1 MLLVVNHKFMRYFFV
16 LGNNPALSVAEI
28 QAIFP
33 DSQGQ
38 MAAPDVFVMETG
50 RELKA
55 NELVKRLGGTIKIGI
70 IEEEVVGGQNQVIE
84 KLKGIFNIIS
94 AKPVLKVDDSEA
106 VVGKFNFGFSFY
118 GPKPVNLKVIGL
130 ELKTFLKEKNINSR
144 LVVSR
149 ELNLSSVVVEQNK
162 LLKRGAEIVLI
173 RIEAAILVGRTLA
186 VQDFKGLGK
195 RDYGRPGRDDKSGM
209 LPPKLAQIM
218 INLAAGTGSID
229 SKLTI
234 LDPFCGSGTILTEAL
249 LMGYKNVIGGDVL
262 KKAIDDTK
270 LNIKWMQELF
280 SITGSHFELYKK
292 SVLDLS
298 KFIKKE
304 QIDLIVTEPYLG
316 PQRGLFQV
324 AQVVRELEDLYSK
337 ALLEFFAVL
346 KNNGRVVMVW
356 PVFFNENFL
365 EPDLGN
371 FKMVNLLSADLEEN
385 KYLETTTRGTIVY
398 GREGQKVYREI
409 VILEKI

>member
-1 MLLVVNHKFMRYFFV
+1 MRYFFV

-33 DSQGQ
+33 DSEGQ
-38 MAAPDVFVMETG
+38 MVAPEVFVLTAG
-50 RELKA
+50 RDLNAK
-55 NELVKRLGGTIKIGI
+55 ELVKRLGGTIKIGL

-84 KLKGIFNIIS
+84 QLKGIFNIIS
-94 AKPVLKVDDSEA
+94 AKPETKGDDSEA

-118 GPKPVNLKVIGL
+118 GARPINLKVVGL
-130 ELKTFLKEKNINSR
+130 EIKNFLKSKNINSR

-173 RIEAAILVGRTLA
+173 RTEAAILFGRTLA
-186 VQDFKGLGK
+186 VQDFKSLGK

-218 INLAAGTGSID
+218 INLAAGIGSID
-229 SKLTI
+229 PKLTI

-249 LMGYKNVIGGDVL
+249 LMGYKNVVGSDVL

-270 LNIKWMQELF
+270 LNIKWMTELF
-280 SITGSHFELYKK
+280 SISGSHYELYKK

-298 KFIKKE
+298 KFIKKN
-304 QIDLIVTEPYLG
+304 QVDLIVTEPYLG
-316 PQRGLFQV
+316 PQRGLFQI
-324 AQVVRELEDLYSK
+324 AQVVRELEELYSK
-337 ALLEFFAVL
+337 ALEQFTAVL

-356 PVFFNENFL
+356 PVFYNESFI
-365 EPDLGN
+365 EPELGG
-371 FKMVNLLSADLEEN
+371 FKIVNLLSDDLLEN

-398 GREGQKVYREI
+398 GRAGQKVFREI
-409 VILEKI
+409 VMLEKKS

>member
-1 MLLVVNHKFMRYFFV
+1 MRYFFV

-33 DSQGQ
+33 DSQGF
-38 MAAPDVFVMETG
+38 MAAPEVFVMTAG

-55 NELVKRLGGTIKIGI
+55 SDLVKRLGGTIKIGI
-70 IEEEVVGGQNQVIE
+70 IEEEVSGGQNQIIE

-94 AKPVLKVDDSEA
+94 ARPDSSGPEA
-106 VVGKFNFGFSFY
+106 PVGKFNFGFSFY
-118 GPKPVNLKVIGL
+118 GSKPINLKVVGL
-130 ELKTFLKEKNINSR
+130 ELKTYLKEKKINSR

-173 RIEAAILVGRTLA
+173 RTDQDILIGRTQA
-186 VQDFKGLGK
+186 VQDFKGLSK

-229 SKLTI
+229 PGLTI

-249 LMGYKNVIGGDVL
+249 LMGYKNVIGSDIS
-262 KKAIDDTK
+262 KTAIDDSK
-270 LNIKWMQELF
+270 QNIKWMIELF
-280 SITGSHFELYKK
+280 GILNSHYQLFKK

-298 KFIKKE
+298 KFIKKDLV
-304 QIDLIVTEPYLG
+304 DLIITEPYLG
-316 PQRGLFQV
+316 PQRGFFQAPLV
-324 AQVVRELEDLYSK
+324 TEELNDLYSK
-337 ALLEFFAVL
+337 ALVEFAALL

-356 PVFFNENFL
+356 PVFFGKNFL
-365 EPDLGN
+365 NPDLGN
-371 FKMVNLLSADLEEN
+371 FKMADLLSPDLIKDKFLKSTE
-385 KYLETTTRGTIVY
+385 RGTIVY
-398 GREGQKVYREI
+398 GRPGQRVYREI
-409 VILEKI
+409 VILERK